1 MVNENAFLLYA
12 LVMGIFV
19 TFVYDILRIMRR
31 VFPHSGFM
39 TSLEDLGFWIYC
51 AAEVFLLMYQM
62 SDGTLRWF
70 AVLGA
75 LVGIVVYKKLVSP
88 WFVKYTSLALKKVV
102 EILGRVFRFIFKPI
116 KKLLRKIGQTVRKN
130 AGRAAYRRHKV
141 KKVFKK
147 KLTFLLK
154 VLKMTM

>member
-1 MVNENAFLLYA
+1 MANENAFLLYA
-12 LVMGIFV
+12 LIMGIFV

-75 LVGIVVYKKLVSP
+75 LVGIIVYKRLVSP
-88 WFVKYTSLALKKVV
+88 WFVKYTSLALKKMV
-102 EILGRVFRFIFKPI
+102 EILGRVLRFFFKPI
-116 KKLLRKIGQTVRKN
+116 RVLLRKTAQTMRKN
-130 AGRAAYRRHKV
+130 AGRVVHRRHKV

-154 VLKMTM
+154 VLKMTI

>member
-1 MVNENAFLLYA
+1 MANENAFLLYA

-19 TFVYDILRIMRR
+19 TFVYDILRILRR

-75 LVGIVVYKKLVSP
+75 MVGIIVYKKLVSP
-88 WFVKYTSLALKKVV
+88 WFVKYTSLALRKAV
-102 EILGRVFRFIFKPI
+102 EILGQVLGFLFRPIRV
-116 KKLLRKIGQTVRKN
+116 LLRKMGQNVRKN
-130 AGRAAYRRHKV
+130 AGRAVHHRHKV

-154 VLKMTM
+154 VLKMSM